1 MKNRKRGCCRNM
13 EISIS
18 NRAQNNIEN
27 ITEFTLKISTNY
39 ANRVVNEI
47 YSTIYSIKDAPYIG
61 RYASGISDKHY
72 RERICRNYRIIYVV
86 SEKHNTVFIRYIISG
101 KQNSNLFFKV
111 HKKEIFDFL
120 NLLFN

>member
-1 MKNRKRGCCRNM
+1 M

-18 NRAQNNIEN
+18 NRAQSNIEN

-61 RYASGISDKHY
+61 RYVPEILDKHY
-72 RERICRNYRIIYVV
+72 RERICGNYRIIYVV
-86 SEKHNTVFIRYIISG
+86 SEKHNTIYIRYIISG
-101 KQNSNLFFKV
+101 KHNSNLFFEV
-111 HKKEIFDFL
+111 HKKEIFNFL
-120 NLLFN
+120 NRLFN

>member
-1 MKNRKRGCCRNM
+1 M

-18 NRAQNNIEN
+18 NRAQSNIEN

-61 RYASGISDKHY
+61 RYVPEISDKHY
-72 RERICRNYRIIYVV
+72 RERICANYRIIYVV
-86 SEKHNTVFIRYIISG
+86 SEKHNTIFVRYIISG
-101 KQNSNLFFKV
+101 KQNSNLFFEV
-111 HKKEIFDFL
+111 HKKEIFNFL
-120 NLLFN
+120 NRLFS